1 MGGNTQRYQK
11 ALVATDKITRL
22 HGGEKSQLPLT
33 TQTSEPETVG
43 NPSLCEDEQETLPP
57 MA

>member
-22 HGGEKSQLPLT
+22 HGGEKI
-33 TQTSEPETVG
+33 
-43 NPSLCEDEQETLPP
+43 NYH
-57 MA
+57 